1 MPQEFPEGHQII
13 IEHRLIVNDERG
25 CREYILSH
33 STYSIGKAPRADI
46 RLYTQSPLVAP
57 HHASLMLV
65 IQDGISMYQ
74 IVEEE
79 LESSLSQHG
88 LLVNGN
94 RIQTHL
100 LQDGETI
107 TFAPGI
113 MATYHYTRRIEPL
126 PDFFGCILFDPKLF
140 PENQSTPNHRMDK

>member
-1 MPQEFPEGHQII
+1 MPQELPEGHQII

-25 CREYILSH
+25 CREYIISD

-46 RLYTQSPLVAP
+46 RLSTQSPLVAP
-57 HHASLMLV
+57 HHATLILL
-65 IQDGISMYQ
+65 IQDGISSYQ
-74 IVEEE
+74 IVKEE
-79 LESSLSQHG
+79 LEGTLGQHE

-100 LQDGETI
+100 LQDGEII
-107 TFAPGI
+107 TFALGI

-126 PDFFGCILFDPKLF
+126 PDFSGCILFDPKIL
-140 PENQSTPNHRMDK
+140 S

>member
-1 MPQEFPEGHQII
+1 MLQELPEGHQIV
-13 IEHRLIVNDERG
+13 IEHQLIVNDERG

-33 STYSIGKAPRADI
+33 SAYSIGKAPRADI
-46 RLYTQSPLVAP
+46 RLSTQSPLVAP
-57 HHASLMLV
+57 HHATLMLL

-79 LESSLSQHG
+79 LEGTLSQQR

-113 MATYHYTRRIEPL
+113 MATYQYTRRIEPL
-126 PDFFGCILFDPKLF
+126 PDFFGCILFDPKII
-140 PENQSTPNHRMDK
+140 S